1 MTSEGADP
9 AVKPI
14 PTSVT
19 ITNESTPLLSQ
30 EATTATTSNSSF
42 RQQQQQSLVWSMSTD
57 MSIRKREIKGVILLG
72 ASSVFFAIVSV
83 FVKYLGNTIPSF
95 EIVLARSAIQ
105 LFLGLI
111 VCLFLGV
118 NPLGKKGYRR
128 WILLRALV
136 SASALCLFFYSLT
149 KLPLIDATVLFFVG
163 PIFKIVVASVV
174 LNEMYSFKDGFYSVI
189 CFIGLLFVIKPSIF
203 FNVIIDTSR
212 SVAVLCALTGALMSA
227 TAYVTVRKIG
237 QETHVLVHIVYFGFV
252 ASMISLLVYFV
263 RLQQFVI
270 PDYHQFN
277 NALWMLGAIGPIAF
291 LGQFLLS
298 QGLKMAPTGL
308 ASVIQASDVVLAFIF
323 GIALFKEYPGF
334 STILGSMIVVL
345 MTTWVNVNRWR
356 IYMTKNA
363 AIRRRRS
370 KDRLQQQQQR

>member
-1 MTSEGADP
+1 MTSEVADP
-9 AVKPI
+9 AVNPI

-30 EATTATTSNSSF
+30 EATATTSSSSF
-42 RQQQQQSLVWSMSTD
+42 RQQQQSSVWSMSTD

-111 VCLFLGV
+111 VCVFLGV

-163 PIFKIVVASVV
+163 PIFKTIVASVV

-252 ASMISLLVYFV
+252 ASIISLLVYLV

-277 NALWMLGAIGPIAF
+277 NDLWMLGAIGPIAF

-323 GIALFKEYPGF
+323 GIALFKEYPEF
-334 STILGSMIVVL
+334 STIVGSMVVVL

-370 KDRLQQQQQR
+370 KDRLQQQQQQRQ

>member
-9 AVKPI
+9 AVNPI

-30 EATTATTSNSSF
+30 EATTATSNSSF
-42 RQQQQQSLVWSMSTD
+42 RQQQQQQSSVWSMSTD

-163 PIFKIVVASVV
+163 PIFKTVIASVV
-174 LNEMYSFKDGFYSVI
+174 LNEVYSFKDGFYSVI

-252 ASMISLLVYFV
+252 ASMISLLVYLV

-277 NALWMLGAIGPIAF
+277 NDLWMLGAIGPIAF

-334 STILGSMIVVL
+334 STIVGSMIVVL

>member
-1 MTSEGADP
+1 
-9 AVKPI
+9 
-14 PTSVT
+14 
-19 ITNESTPLLSQ
+19 
-30 EATTATTSNSSF
+30 
-42 RQQQQQSLVWSMSTD
+42 

-111 VCLFLGV
+111 VCVFLGV

-163 PIFKIVVASVV
+163 PIFKTIVASVV

-252 ASMISLLVYFV
+252 ASIISLLVYLV

-277 NALWMLGAIGPIAF
+277 NDLWMLGAIGPIAF

-323 GIALFKEYPGF
+323 GIALFKEYPEF
-334 STILGSMIVVL
+334 STIVGSMVVVL

-370 KDRLQQQQQR
+370 KDRLQQQQQQRQ

>member
-42 RQQQQQSLVWSMSTD
+42 RQQQQQSSVWSMSTD

-149 KLPLIDATVLFFVG
+149 KLPLIDATGKHKETCRHFVNTLIVLFFVG

-298 QGLKMAPTGL
+298 QG
-308 ASVIQASDVVLAFIF
+308 
-323 GIALFKEYPGF
+323 
-334 STILGSMIVVL
+334 
-345 MTTWVNVNRWR
+345 
-356 IYMTKNA
+356 
-363 AIRRRRS
+363 
-370 KDRLQQQQQR
+370 

>member
-9 AVKPI
+9 AVNPI

-30 EATTATTSNSSF
+30 EATTATSNSSF
-42 RQQQQQSLVWSMSTD
+42 RQQQQQQSSVWSMSTD

-163 PIFKIVVASVV
+163 PIFKTVVASVV
-174 LNEMYSFKDGFYSVI
+174 LNEVYSFKDGFYSVI

-252 ASMISLLVYFV
+252 ASMISLLVYLV

-277 NALWMLGAIGPIAF
+277 NDLWMLGAIGPIAF

-334 STILGSMIVVL
+334 STIIGSMIVVL

>member
-42 RQQQQQSLVWSMSTD
+42 RQQQQQSSVWSMSTD

>member
-42 RQQQQQSLVWSMSTD
+42 RQQQQQSSVWSMSTD

-95 EIVLARSAIQ
+95 EIVLA
-105 LFLGLI
+105 
-111 VCLFLGV
+111 
-118 NPLGKKGYRR
+118 
-128 WILLRALV
+128 
-136 SASALCLFFYSLT
+136 SLT